1 MIHAI
6 VTVALLGGVA
16 YFLHCYHHAGGGK
29 FTFIGGIVLVIIV
42 IAIID
47 MGSDARA
54 CLDGNDAACATDI
67 DSWND

>member
-16 YFLHCYHHAGGGK
+16 YFLCYHHADGGK
-29 FTFIGGIVLVIIV
+29 FTFIGGIVLVAIV